1 MIVWGWRTVFR
12 VVGSGV
18 FSCPSC
24 GADRNYQRRKAQR
37 FFTLFFIPLIPLKT
51 LGEFIRCTYC
61 KNDFRESVLAR
72 PTAAQFTDL
81 LQNTVRGVMVHM
93 LRAGGW
99 DHPGVRAAAVHEIAS
114 AGAAGYGEP
123 NLAQDMQVV
132 PQDLSQM
139 LASLAG
145 QLPEAGR
152 EALLTG
158 AVRVAALDG
167 PVQPA
172 ERAVIDSVGSALGM
186 SQAYVAGIVG
196 AVAPGAVIAA
206 QPQAPAWGAAAEAP
220 AVPAAPGWGA
230 AAEASA
236 SAAPAAPAPGASG
249 METMLIQAPQ
259 PAPAT
264 GTHDAIPPQAPASGG
279 SGMETMLIQAPQ
291 PAPATGTHDAIPPQ
305 PPTPSSAMET
315 AVIPIPPQPPTI
327 PAPPPTMVDTSASME
342 TMFVPIVPQG
352 QQPPQPPQPADPAN
366 PAEDPAPPQQ
376 PINWPPLQQ

>member
-220 AVPAAPGWGA
+220 A
-230 AAEASA
+230 

-352 QQPPQPPQPADPAN
+352 QQPPQPPDPAN